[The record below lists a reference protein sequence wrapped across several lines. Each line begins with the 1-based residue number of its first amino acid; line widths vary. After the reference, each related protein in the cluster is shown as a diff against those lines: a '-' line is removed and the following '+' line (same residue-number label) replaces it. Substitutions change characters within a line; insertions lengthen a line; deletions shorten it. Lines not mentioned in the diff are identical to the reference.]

1 MKKCLIAIDGI
12 DGSGKETQ
20 TKLLLSS
27 LESDGIPHKY
37 LSFPTYREPWS
48 DLVTLYLGGGFG
60 DSPENVN
67 AYAASTFFACDRY
80 CSYMLDWKKEYDAG
94 SVIVCNRYT
103 TGNAVH
109 QLSKLPENEWDAF
122 LEWLEDYEYG
132 RLGLPKP
139 DFVIYLSLPPET
151 ALEHIRK
158 RSEETGRE
166 MDIHEKSAAHLEKSH
181 RAALF
186 AAEKLFW
193 HTVNCSDSNG
203 GMRTRSDIHNEIT
216 ALLEKGGFLK

>member
-1 MKKCLIAIDGI
+1 M
-12 DGSGKETQ
+12 
-20 TKLLLSS
+20 
-27 LESDGIPHKY
+27 
-37 LSFPTYREPWS
+37 EP
-48 DLVTLYLGGGFG
+48 D
-60 DSPENVN
+60 NVN

-80 CSYMLDWKKEYDAG
+80 CSYMLDWKNEYDAG

-139 DFVIYLSLPPET
+139 DFVIYLCLPPET
-151 ALEHIRK
+151 ALEHKRK
-158 RSEETGRE
+158 ISEETGRE

>member
-1 MKKCLIAIDGI
+1 M
-12 DGSGKETQ
+12 
-20 TKLLLSS
+20 
-27 LESDGIPHKY
+27 
-37 LSFPTYREPWS
+37 
-48 DLVTLYLGGGFG
+48 
-60 DSPENVN
+60 
-67 AYAASTFFACDRY
+67 
-80 CSYMLDWKKEYDAG
+80 
-94 SVIVCNRYT
+94 
-103 TGNAVH
+103 
-109 QLSKLPENEWDAF
+109 
-122 LEWLEDYEYG
+122 
-132 RLGLPKP
+132 
-139 DFVIYLSLPPET
+139 IYLCLPPET

-193 HTVNCSDSNG
+193 HTVNCSDDNG

>member
-132 RLGLPKP
+132 RL
-139 DFVIYLSLPPET
+139 
-151 ALEHIRK
+151 
-158 RSEETGRE
+158 
-166 MDIHEKSAAHLEKSH
+166 
-181 RAALF
+181 
-186 AAEKLFW
+186 
-193 HTVNCSDSNG
+193 
-203 GMRTRSDIHNEIT
+203 
-216 ALLEKGGFLK
+216 